1 MSLQGQGAG
10 ISGTSNQFQVGY
22 SQGAGYGYGNAA
34 GYAPQA
40 GYANQSSAAVQTLQ
54 LTSTQGNSNW
64 GWQGQQSNPSHLWGS
79 NQGTVNTVFNPAA
92 LQVSYA
98 GYSGSAGNINAYAA
112 QAGYANQSSASTQN
126 LQLVS
131 ASSSTWAWSG
141 QQSNPAWL
149 WGSNQGTVNT
159 VFSPG
164 ALQVGYA
171 GYAGSTGN
179 VNGYAPQCGY
189 ANVGGNITGYVPQCG
204 YANQSA
210 TTSQTLQ
217 IRSSGT
223 SSFYWSGQ
231 GGVPGHYWGSNDGY
245 NNYVW
250 NTGQMYAGYAGS
262 TTNWNQSAGSV
273 TYAQQAT
280 VPQYAQTISG
290 AAQTGG
296 DTTSIQGQV
305 GICRGWRGNANG
317 ASSGISQYQGGSYGQ
332 IALVLSS
339 SGYAYNC
346 SFPTYSNQFY
356 VSGNYVAFQQV
367 GPGISFV
374 Q

>member
-1 MSLQGQGAG
+1 
-10 ISGTSNQFQVGY
+10 
-22 SQGAGYGYGNAA
+22 
-34 GYAPQA
+34 
-40 GYANQSSAAVQTLQ
+40 
-54 LTSTQGNSNW
+54 
-64 GWQGQQSNPSHLWGS
+64 
-79 NQGTVNTVFNPAA
+79 
-92 LQVSYA
+92 
-98 GYSGSAGNINAYAA
+98 
-112 QAGYANQSSASTQN
+112 
-126 LQLVS
+126 
-131 ASSSTWAWSG
+131 
-141 QQSNPAWL
+141 
-149 WGSNQGTVNT
+149 
-159 VFSPG
+159 
-164 ALQVGYA
+164 
-171 GYAGSTGN
+171 
-179 VNGYAPQCGY
+179 
-189 ANVGGNITGYVPQCG
+189 
-204 YANQSA
+204 
-210 TTSQTLQ
+210 
-217 IRSSGT
+217 
-223 SSFYWSGQ
+223 
-231 GGVPGHYWGSNDGY
+231 
-245 NNYVW
+245 
-250 NTGQMYAGYAGS
+250 MYAGYAGS